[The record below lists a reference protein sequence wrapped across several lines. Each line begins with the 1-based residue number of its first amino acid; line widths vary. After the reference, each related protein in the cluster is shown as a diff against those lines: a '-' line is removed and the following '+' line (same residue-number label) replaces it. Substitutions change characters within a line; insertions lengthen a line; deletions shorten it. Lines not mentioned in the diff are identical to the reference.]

1 METLM
6 GLIVG
11 IGLSAACGFRVFV
24 PLLGLSIASMSGH
37 LTLAPGFEWIGT
49 KTALFTFSVATV
61 LEIGA
66 FYIPWL
72 DHLLD
77 VIATPTAIVAGAIMT
92 ASMVG
97 DMSPYLRWSLAIIAG
112 GGAAGIVQAGT
123 VAGRAATTAH
133 GGGHLNFIFSTGEL
147 LGSILTTL
155 LAILLPIVC
164 FLVFILVSYKAIRMI
179 ASSSLFHKF
188 THKHVGK

>member
-1 METLM
+1 M
-6 GLIVG
+6 GLIIG

-24 PLLGLSIASMSGH
+24 PLLGLCIASMSGH

-77 VIATPTAIVAGAIMT
+77 VIATPAAIVAGTIMT

-123 VAGRAATTAH
+123 VAGRATTTAH

-147 LGSILTTL
+147 LGSILTTF

-164 FLVFILVSYKAIRMI
+164 LLVFILVSYKAIRMI

-188 THKHVGK
+188 THKHVGI